1 MFSVLNFICQQ
12 EKGGDSVGFSNRLK
26 EYRNKRGL
34 TQQELAEKSD
44 VSRATIV
51 GIENGGV
58 KVVKTDTLMKLSNA
72 LGYPVT
78 RIFFTKN
85 V

>member
-1 MFSVLNFICQQ
+1 MLNFICQQ
-12 EKGGDSVGFSNRLK
+12 EKGGDPVEFSNRLK

-34 TQQELAEKSD
+34 TQHELAEKSD

-72 LGYPVT
+72 LGYPVA